1 MQDIQVVLEEK
12 REHMEKDT
20 KGLYRVHQF
29 TKIEQVVICKADY
42 DEQYKLH

>member
-12 REHMEKDT
+12 GTYGKDT

-29 TKIEQVVICKADY
+29 TKIEKVVI
-42 DEQYKLH
+42 